1 MINRRSAVIATAIS
15 GALALAG
22 VLAQTASAADAAAGK
37 EKCYGVAQSGKND
50 CAANG
55 HACAGQS
62 KSASNA
68 AEWIYVPTGTC
79 ERLVGGTLTP
89 KKA

>member
-1 MINRRSAVIATAIS
+1 MINRKSAVIATAIS
-15 GALALAG
+15 GALAIAGMLAH
-22 VLAQTASAADAAAGK
+22 AAPAEGGPGK
-37 EKCYGVAQSGKND
+37 EKCYGVSQSGKND

-79 ERLVGGTLTP
+79 ERLVGGSLTP

>member
-1 MINRRSAVIATAIS
+1 MNKTALISTAITS
-15 GALALAG
+15 LIALGMTSLS
-22 VLAQTASAADAAAGK
+22 AQAADDANT
-37 EKCYGVAQSGKND
+37 EKCYGVAKAGKND

-68 AEWIYVPTGTC
+68 KEWVKLPKGTC
-79 ERLVGGTLTP
+79 DRLVGGSTTA
-89 KKA
+89 K